1 MLLVYLMITV
11 HTSNVAGT
19 TLLFHDPI
27 WVNQR
32 NLQLP
37 ETIVDSSNPEFVNEG
52 EVKISTIIKCDK
64 LIIVDLCSKDLK
76 SQNKN
81 NIVY

>member
-1 MLLVYLMITV
+1 
-11 HTSNVAGT
+11 
-19 TLLFHDPI
+19 
-27 WVNQR
+27 
-32 NLQLP
+32 LP